1 MTRYTSLEQSRHDS
15 CLPHGNLTQRVF
27 CAIFSGHDRATPKLS
42 ESRTTADDKAA
53 ANQDITLRQETLMVI
68 RHYGTVNESDR
79 TLNMEKRD
87 GRMLGL
93 VARSFSARAAS

>member
-1 MTRYTSLEQSRHDS
+1 
-15 CLPHGNLTQRVF
+15 
-27 CAIFSGHDRATPKLS
+27 
-42 ESRTTADDKAA
+42 
-53 ANQDITLRQETLMVI
+53 MVI

-93 VARSFSARAAS
+93 VARSFSARAASEASLV